1 MNEIMMPEIIKGLHA
16 GAVDAIE
23 KARRTKTNLVIWRD
37 GKIVEITPDEADAM
51 LKEREVK
58 NAQ

>member
-16 GAVDAIE
+16 GALDAVQ
-23 KARRTKTNLVIWRD
+23 KARRTGTNLVIWRD

-51 LKEREVK
+51 LKERETNNK
-58 NAQ
+58 Q